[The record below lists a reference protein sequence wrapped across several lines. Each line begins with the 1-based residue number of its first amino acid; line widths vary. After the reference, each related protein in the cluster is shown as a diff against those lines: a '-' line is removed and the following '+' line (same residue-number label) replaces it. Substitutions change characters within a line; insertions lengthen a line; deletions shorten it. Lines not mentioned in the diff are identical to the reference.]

1 MIRRMIFLKS
11 PLLAGALLL
20 LLLACTQ
27 AVYLKW
33 NAVDAGVLERSGAGT
48 QKFNTIRV
56 ATFGPYAEQIYG
68 YFLYGDGIDVVTG
81 EGASI
86 ARLGKLTYGE
96 ALDDYARVVKSNMY
110 SPRALITREILREG
124 RAVGYTLADIKM
136 DVDIWDVTPAGQ
148 GPGIVLHL
156 DYKDRRYIDRGGS
169 DSGEMTA
176 GH

>member
-1 MIRRMIFLKS
+1 MRRIFSLRNR
-11 PLLAGALLL
+11 LFAGALLL
-20 LLLACTQ
+20 LLAACTPG
-27 AVYLKW
+27 VFLKW
-33 NAVDAGVLERSGAGT
+33 NAVDEGALARSGAGA

-68 YFLYGDGIDVVTG
+68 YFLYRDGIDVVTG
-81 EGASI
+81 DGAAI

-96 ALDDYARVVKSNMY
+96 ARDDYERVVKANMY
-110 SPRALITREILREG
+110 NPRALITREVLGDGDVI
-124 RAVGYTLADIKM
+124 GYTLADIKM

-148 GPGIVLHL
+148 GSGIVLQL